1 MVNNNQCMLPKGL
14 TTPEMLRQVKKKLFR
29 NWIMLA
35 ILLVIFIFFGYLLYT
50 NIRSIYKSYRDYHT
64 NKTSFTS
71 VSISKESNAKN
82 PIDDNEV
89 YNNPPVK
96 TTYSLSDNND
106 TIRNRISKMK
116 SEYRN
121 YNKALRMKDA
131 KSKDIVDEKI
141 IDKTFDDY

>member
-1 MVNNNQCMLPKGL
+1 
-14 TTPEMLRQVKKKLFR
+14 
-29 NWIMLA
+29 MLA